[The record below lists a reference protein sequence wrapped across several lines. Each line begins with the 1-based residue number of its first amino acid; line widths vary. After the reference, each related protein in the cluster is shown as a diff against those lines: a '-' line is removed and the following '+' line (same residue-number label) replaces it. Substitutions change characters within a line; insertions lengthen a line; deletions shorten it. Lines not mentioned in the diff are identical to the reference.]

1 MRHKYL
7 AHLASQTSLK
17 LMYDDSNKVQE
28 VESIQM
34 AVQQSRM
41 FYQHLQCATRKPV
54 IWTIARL
61 KTLLWNIFKRIA

>member
-1 MRHKYL
+1 
-7 AHLASQTSLK
+7 
-17 LMYDDSNKVQE
+17 MYDDSNKVQE